1 MAVKDDREIM
11 DRLVIGVAGMP
22 GAGKSLVVNV
32 AKESDYGVVVMGDV
46 VREEAEKRGLASNP
60 ENLGKIMLELRQK
73 KGDTVIAKESIPRIL
88 SMNKSKVI
96 VDGIRS
102 PNEVAEFKAHF
113 PKFTLIAMQSFPET
127 RFRRLYNRQRSDD
140 PKSWEI
146 FLQRDQRESSVGLE
160 EAITM
165 AEYKIINEQEKSIVK
180 DKIRQVL
187 KKVEEK
193 WMK

>member
-1 MAVKDDREIM
+1 
-11 DRLVIGVAGMP
+11 
-22 GAGKSLVVNV
+22 
-32 AKESDYGVVVMGDV
+32 
-46 VREEAEKRGLASNP
+46 
-60 ENLGKIMLELRQK
+60 
-73 KGDTVIAKESIPRIL
+73 
-88 SMNKSKVI
+88 
-96 VDGIRS
+96 
-102 PNEVAEFKAHF
+102 
-113 PKFTLIAMQSFPET
+113 MQSSPET

-140 PKSWEI
+140 PRSWEI